1 MSGLFHQRVGVRVGL
16 LIALGVGGECL
27 VLLEKLVG
35 VGSVAELNEGG
46 ASEELRESLRRG
58 EEKTTCRR
66 RV

>member
-1 MSGLFHQRVGVRVGL
+1 MTGLFHQRVGFRVGL

-58 EEKTTCRR
+58 EE
-66 RV
+66 